1 MCEDGATVAATPTF
15 LHSGQLR
22 AGRTGS
28 VSMESTLQ
36 ETPIKYYKCPT
47 FVKRRRFLDIWL
59 ALQDRYKYKKMQN
72 ESENRLKNIRM

>member
-15 LHSGQLR
+15 FHSGQLR

-28 VSMESTLQ
+28 VSMETTLQ

-47 FVKRRRFLDIWL
+47 FDTKRETRFLDFCL
-59 ALQDRYKYKKMQN
+59 ALQNRWNKYKKMQN
-72 ESENRLKNIRM
+72 ESEKADQ